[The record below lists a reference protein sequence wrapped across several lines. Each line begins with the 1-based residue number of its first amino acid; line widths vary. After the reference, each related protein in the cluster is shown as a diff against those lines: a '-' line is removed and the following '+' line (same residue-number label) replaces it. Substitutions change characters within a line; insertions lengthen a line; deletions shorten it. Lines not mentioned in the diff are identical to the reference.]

1 VDKMIIERMKANKMV
16 DTHRKAVTYCDKVK
30 PYFDSIREEVDKL
43 EFIVADNYWQLPK
56 YREMLF
62 IR

>member
-1 VDKMIIERMKANKMV
+1 MIGERMKANKMI
-16 DTHRKAVTYCDKVK
+16 DTHKKAIAYCEKVK
-30 PYFDSIREEVDKL
+30 PHFDIIRDEVDKL
-43 EFIVADNYWQLPK
+43 EFMVADNYWQLPK